1 MKLAYSSNAYTRA
14 TLLDAIDS
22 IGRLGYDGIE
32 ILCDHPHWFPGHV
45 DQRELE
51 AVRDRIAEYG
61 LSVSNLNA
69 NTANVYFDP
78 LPPEN
83 VFEPSLSSADEGF
96 RRWRIDYTTHAI
108 ELARAIGSPCVS
120 VTSGHPGSGGLPTR
134 GLELM
139 TDSLKRI
146 CEVAEASDVRIGIE
160 YEPGLLVER
169 ASEVLELIDRVG
181 SDRLGVNLD
190 IGHSHLSREDPGQ
203 TIRALA
209 GRIWNVH
216 VEDIAALKH
225 FHLVPGT
232 GDMPL
237 ADYVDAFRAIGYDNF
252 LTVELYTF
260 PDQPERVG
268 ADSLAYLRNLCARP
282 SSADA

>member
-83 VFEPSLSSADEGF
+83 VFEPSLSSADEGSAAGASNT
-96 RRWRIDYTTHAI
+96 RR
-108 ELARAIGSPCVS
+108 
-120 VTSGHPGSGGLPTR
+120 
-134 GLELM
+134 M
-139 TDSLKRI
+139 
-146 CEVAEASDVRIGIE
+146 
-160 YEPGLLVER
+160 
-169 ASEVLELIDRVG
+169 
-181 SDRLGVNLD
+181 
-190 IGHSHLSREDPGQ
+190 
-203 TIRALA
+203 
-209 GRIWNVH
+209 
-216 VEDIAALKH
+216 
-225 FHLVPGT
+225 
-232 GDMPL
+232 
-237 ADYVDAFRAIGYDNF
+237 
-252 LTVELYTF
+252 
-260 PDQPERVG
+260 
-268 ADSLAYLRNLCARP
+268 P
-282 SSADA
+282 SSWPGPSVRPASASPRVTWVRADCRHAASS